1 MKYRLFLT
9 VFYLCSCN
17 NRDGKYLRA
26 TENWDGPRC
35 KTFEYRD
42 FEVVELAKCIET
54 DIYLLSYNKSYPKIA
69 QYLDYEAVSV
79 YIKSEE
85 NIDIFN
91 NSQFIL
97 KTFEEAASKGRIEGI
112 ALNDSIMELTIIN
125 DQREQSTYS
134 YKLNN
139 STVNSL
145 KN

>member
-1 MKYRLFLT
+1 MKILKFLLFTIIVFNSSCDYRT
-9 VFYLCSCN
+9 
-17 NRDGKYLRA
+17 GKYLRA

-42 FEVVELAKCIET
+42 FEVIELAKCIET

-79 YIKSEE
+79 YIKGEE

-97 KTFEEAASKGRIEGI
+97 KTFEEAASKGRIRGI
-112 ALNDSIMELTIIN
+112 ALNDSIMELITFN
-125 DQREQSTYS
+125 DQLEQSTYS
-134 YKLNN
+134 YKL
-139 STVNSL
+139 
-145 KN
+145 K